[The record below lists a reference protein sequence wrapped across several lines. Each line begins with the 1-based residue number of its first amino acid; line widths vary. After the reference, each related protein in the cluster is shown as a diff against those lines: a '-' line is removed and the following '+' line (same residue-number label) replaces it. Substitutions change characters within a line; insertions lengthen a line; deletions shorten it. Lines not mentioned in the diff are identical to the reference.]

1 VKKKYIA
8 VVDYGMG
15 NLMSVSKA
23 LASVYPDVRV
33 TANKAVINSA
43 DAVVLPGV
51 GAFEDAVKNL
61 NKRGISRTIKSN
73 IASGKPFLGICL
85 GLQLLFTKSVENGNW
100 EGFDV
105 IKGTVKKFSNKIDLK
120 VPQIGWNKIFI
131 KEKSPLLKGVKDGS
145 FVYFVH
151 SYYGVPENKDLV
163 CTETV
168 YGVKFASSVCFDN
181 VFASQFHPEK
191 SQRVGLKILSNF
203 VESIKCS

>member
-1 VKKKYIA
+1 MKKKYIA

-23 LASVYPDVRV
+23 LAVVCPDVRV
-33 TANKAVINSA
+33 TASKSVINSA

-51 GAFEDAVKNL
+51 GAFEDAVKRL
-61 NKRGISRTIKSN
+61 NKNGLSKIIKTNIS
-73 IASGKPFLGICL
+73 SGKPFFGICL
-85 GLQLLFTKSVENGNW
+85 GLHLLFTKSYENGCW

-105 IKGTVKKFSNKIDLK
+105 IKGSVKKFPKNVELK

-131 KEKSPLLKGVKDGS
+131 KQKSPLLKRVKDGS

-151 SYYGVPENKDLV
+151 SYYGVPEDKSIV

-191 SQRVGLKILSNF
+191 SQGTGLNILANF
-203 VESIKCS
+203 MELIKCS

>member
-1 VKKKYIA
+1 
-8 VVDYGMG
+8 MG

-33 TANKAVINSA
+33 TSSKSVINSA

-51 GAFEDAVKNL
+51 GAFEDAVKHL
-61 NKRGISRTIKSN
+61 NKKGISRIIKSN
-73 IASGKPFLGICL
+73 IDSGKPFLGICL
-85 GLQLLFTKSVENGNW
+85 GLQLLFTRSEENGTF

-105 IKGTVKKFSNKIDLK
+105 IKGTVKKFPAKIKLK

-131 KEKSPLLKGVKDGS
+131 KQKSPMLKGIKDGS

-151 SYYGVPENKDLV
+151 SYYGVPEDKSIIS
-163 CTETV
+163 TETV

-191 SQRVGLKILSNF
+191 SQRVGLKILENF
-203 VESIKCS
+203 VELTKCS

>member
-1 VKKKYIA
+1 VRNKYIA

-23 LASVYPDVRV
+23 LATVYPEVRV
-33 TANKAVINSA
+33 SNSKAVINNAS
-43 DAVVLPGV
+43 AVVLPGV

-61 NKRGISRTIKSN
+61 NKLGLNRTIKAN
-73 IASGKPFLGICL
+73 ISGGKPFLGICL
-85 GLQLLFTKSVENGNW
+85 GLQMLFTRSEENGNW

-105 IKGTVKKFSNKIDLK
+105 IKGTVKKFPETIKLK

-131 KEKSPLLKGVKDGS
+131 KKETPMLTGIKDGA

-151 SYYGVPENKDLV
+151 SYFGVPEDKKLV
-163 CTETV
+163 CTETA

-191 SQRVGLKILSNF
+191 SQRVGLKFLKNF
-203 VESIKCS
+203 VELTKCS